1 MVEYDA
7 ARIIGAN
14 LCPFEFS
21 SGSTGPVCALSTHCS
36 PPAYTIPSDSE
47 RTLVVESRE
56 IWRRSWLILA
66 RWRGWKTRSSLPD
79 WIITCTWRYFA
90 GLGILG
96 TQQLDFLPAHHATFL
111 FFSSFLSP
119 FVFISLSLRNLNF
132 APRNIG
138 RCIEDSR
145 STFYFPIFFHFSF
158 LRFKFPANR
167 RGREK
172 TLNGGGKRNLNFAPK
187 SQKERMGR
195 MDGEFCYYGRVPR
208 AYYSMFTD
216 ILSGWKVTRRHYG
229 NRSSWETISC
239 TVNVAS
245 FSPLS
250 WQCTMWPEYI
260 LLRWMR
266 FLVCT
271 YIRGPFE

>member
-138 RCIEDSR
+138 RYIEDSR

-167 RGREK
+167 RKVEERKRWME
-172 TLNGGGKRNLNFAPK
+172 GGKEFKFRAKIAEREDGKNGWRVLLLWKGTTCLQYVYGYFVWLESDETTLWK
-187 SQKERMGR
+187 SKFMGN
-195 MDGEFCYYGRVPR
+195 
-208 AYYSMFTD
+208 D
-216 ILSGWKVTRRHYG
+216 ILHR
-229 NRSSWETISC
+229 
-239 TVNVAS
+239 
-245 FSPLS
+245 
-250 WQCTMWPEYI
+250 
-260 LLRWMR
+260 
-266 FLVCT
+266 
-271 YIRGPFE
+271 